1 MNEQQKP
8 LLIGWAWANITP
20 DQPIYLAG
28 QLYGRVSQYVH
39 DPVTATALVIR
50 QADEQVVMVSADMVS
65 VPLLVLEKYARACR
79 IATVWMPPGSR
90 SM

>member
-39 DPVTATALVIR
+39 DPITATALVIR

-65 VPLLVLEKYARACR
+65 VPLLDLEK
-79 IATVWMPPGSR
+79 V
-90 SM
+90 